1 MNDHSYL
8 KRRAAQ
14 ETALAS
20 SATNSR
26 VAAAHEALAAAYF
39 RQLAGLAELEER
51 HLRQQKPAEL

>member
-1 MNDHSYL
+1 MTNHSYL

-26 VAAAHEALAAAYF
+26 VAAAHDALAAAYL
-39 RQLAGLAELEER
+39 RQLANLAEMEER
-51 HLRQQKPAEL
+51 HLRQQRPAQL